1 MKSKVYNPFTFLG
14 VIISLFGITCINLV
28 FKTFFGIQLND
39 GQMMARELLILAL
52 VAFLCFYII
61 PKEKLTLASI
71 GLHDRH
77 WGKSILWAIG
87 LALVLLAA
95 LFACIELC
103 KTFGFTFVNQKSWTK
118 LSKLV
123 VAFITLR
130 AGIAEEVFCR
140 GYLLERFATIT
151 GRKWI
156 ALALSVI
163 LFGLLHY
170 AQGPAGMIT
179 SMVGGLILSLF
190 YFWKKD
196 LKANIVAHFLV
207 DFIPNVLLN

>member
-1 MKSKVYNPFTFLG
+1 MKSKIYNPFTLLG
-14 VIISLFGITCINLV
+14 VIISLFGISCINLV
-28 FKTFFGIQLND
+28 FKNFFGIQLND

-87 LALVLLAA
+87 LALVLLVA

-103 KTFGFTFVNQKSWTK
+103 KAFGLTFVSQNSWAR
-118 LSKLV
+118 LSKPV

-130 AGIAEEVFCR
+130 AGVAEEVFCR
-140 GYLLERFATIT
+140 GYLLERLTSIT
-151 GRKWI
+151 GKKWV
-156 ALALSVI
+156 ALCLSVI
-163 LFGLLHY
+163 PFGLLHY
-170 AQGPAGMIT
+170 SQGPAGIIT
-179 SMVGGLILSLF
+179 TMVGGLILSLF
-190 YFWKKD
+190 YFWKRD
-196 LKANIVAHFLV
+196 LKVNIVAHFLV
-207 DFIPNVLLN
+207 DFIPNILLN